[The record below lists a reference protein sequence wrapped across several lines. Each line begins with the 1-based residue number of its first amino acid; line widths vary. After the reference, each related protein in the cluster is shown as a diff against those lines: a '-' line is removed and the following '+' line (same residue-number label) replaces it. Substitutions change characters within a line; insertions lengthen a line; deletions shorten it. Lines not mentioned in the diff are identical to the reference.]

1 MLGVGCWLL
10 VVGCWVLVVGCWLL
24 FVVCCLLLV
33 AYVARAIKEEE
44 FWPHFGVRA
53 ARAPETLQ
61 RNCLRKKLAK
71 LHLNLDFGDSHFNKT
86 LLFTLFFACCS
97 PKS

>member
-10 VVGCWVLVVGCWLL
+10 VVGC
-24 FVVCCLLLV
+24 CLLLV
-33 AYVARAIKEEE
+33 ACVARAIKEEE

-53 ARAPETLQ
+53 ARAPQTLQ

-71 LHLNLDFGDSHFNKT
+71 LHLNLGFGDSHFNKT
-86 LLFTLFFACCS
+86 LLLFTLFFACCS